1 MNICAYRAWTIYNC
15 AWPTRR
21 PRQILTFLY
30 IQKDKIENI
39 TIPGYIESKDILKI
53 LYTTLGTAQVLRNQV
68 KGGGCQ
74 PIMTSDYSGEGKG
87 GVGQR

>member
-1 MNICAYRAWTIYNC
+1 MYKINFHFVYFVIQLHDDISVQNEYTVCAYRAWTIYDC

-39 TIPGYIESKDILKI
+39 TISGYIESKDILKI
-53 LYTTLGTAQVLRNQV
+53 LYATFTGGTLYT
-68 KGGGCQ
+68 
-74 PIMTSDYSGEGKG
+74 
-87 GVGQR
+87 